1 MPTRESYF
9 AAALAEFHG
18 HPNSILDDRTNGI
31 PLRRTLIEEEA
42 AELLE
47 AIDEGDV
54 EHIAREMADVLYVVW
69 GTALVYGIDLDAAFR
84 EVHRA
89 AMDKMRAG
97 LRRED
102 GKILKPPGFRPPDM
116 TAAIAAAVE

>member
-1 MPTRESYF
+1 MSSHESYF

-18 HPNSILDDRTNGI
+18 HPNSILDDKTNGI
-31 PLRRTLIEEEA
+31 PLRRTLIEEET

-54 EHIAREMADVLYVVW
+54 AHIAREMADVLYIVW
-69 GTALVYGIDLDAAFR
+69 GTALVYGIDLDAAFA

-102 GKILKPPGFRPPDM
+102 GKILKPPGFVPPDM
-116 TAAIAAAVE
+116 TAAVAGAK